1 MKGGDTM
8 HSCCCSPKSH
18 GNHVCPSLWS
28 KKKKVQMLEQE
39 LADAKQNVQELESLI
54 DEIKAE
60 S

>member
-1 MKGGDTM
+1 MQ
-8 HSCCCSPKSH
+8 SCCCSPKGH

-28 KKKKVQMLEQE
+28 KKKKVQILEQE

-54 DEIKAE
+54 DEIKEE